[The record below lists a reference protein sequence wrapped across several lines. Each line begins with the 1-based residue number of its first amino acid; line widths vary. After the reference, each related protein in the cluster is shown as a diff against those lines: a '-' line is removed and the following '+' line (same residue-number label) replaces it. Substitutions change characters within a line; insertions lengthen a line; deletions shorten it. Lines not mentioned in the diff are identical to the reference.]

1 LEVYHEDRS
10 LTLLFDTRNP
20 EEAEALHYWRSAFGP
35 ITEIEAVNEDIFA
48 LHLKPGAWCWEDPG
62 AAA

>member
-20 EEAEALHYWRSAFGP
+20 EEVEALHYWRSAFGP
-35 ITEIEAVNEDIFA
+35 VTEIEALNQEMFA
-48 LHLKPGAWCWEDPG
+48 LHIRPGHWCWEESG